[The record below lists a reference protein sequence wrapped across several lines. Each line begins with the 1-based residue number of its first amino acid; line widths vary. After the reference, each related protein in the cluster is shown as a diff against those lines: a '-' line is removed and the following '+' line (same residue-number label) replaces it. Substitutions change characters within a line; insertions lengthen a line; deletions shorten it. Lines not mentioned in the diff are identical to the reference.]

1 MYNYITVYKSNET
14 NFEHNGL
21 RILCPTSCQI
31 TETLNGEY
39 SLSLTHPFDSEG
51 NWKFLTEFNIIKCQ
65 GQLFRIYSK
74 NTTVGSNGSVER
86 SVEAMHIFYDLN
98 FYFIASA
105 HPFYR
110 DCQSAI
116 EWIMDHTYTLR
127 KRDENGKA
135 VNTTSPTSEFT
146 FRSDLRSD
154 DIEENIQYRH
164 TAYYEKMSVAKAI
177 LGADNAIVNT
187 WGGEILRDNFHFEV
201 NKRRGKDNAFC
212 IRYGADM
219 LDITETVDYSSYCE
233 SIYWVGNFKSD
244 AGDGE
249 YSGVAC
255 LERIGMPILP
265 VSPMKYLKLTLSEQD
280 VNNTNSATIKAAF
293 DKAAKDYMMTNC
305 SPIINYNV
313 SFADLRNVEKYKDFL
328 NLQNYNLGDTGIIYN
343 EELGINTTQQI
354 VKKTIDGITGE
365 VLSVDLGS
373 LRKNFTSNGKV
384 NGGYDS
390 VRTELIKNELTFGNS
405 WEDLGAKGYKLD
417 DLSYSWDSLA
427 GEVSMTDTEV
437 I

>member
-1 MYNYITVYKSNET
+1 MEYITVYKSNET

-21 RILCPTSCQI
+21 RVLSPTSCKI
-31 TETLNGEY
+31 TEILNGEY
-39 SLSLTHPFDSEG
+39 SLSLTHPFDAEG
-51 NWKFLTEFNIIKCQ
+51 SWKFLTEFNIIKCQ

-74 NTTVGSNGSVER
+74 RTSTNSNGTAER
-86 SVEAMHIFYDLN
+86 SIEAMHIFYDLN
-98 FYFIASA
+98 FYFIADTR
-105 HPFYR
+105 PVYKNCP
-110 DCQSAI
+110 DAI
-116 EWIMDHTYTLR
+116 NWIMDHTYTLR
-127 KRDENGKA
+127 KRDENGQA
-135 VNTTSPTSEFT
+135 VNTIPPTSEFT
-146 FRSDLRSD
+146 FDSDLCGDNLED
-154 DIEENIQYRH
+154 DIQYRH

-177 LGADNAIVNT
+177 MGADNAVVNV

-219 LDITETVDYSSYCE
+219 LGIKETVDYSSYCE
-233 SIYWVGNFKSD
+233 SIYWVGTFKSD
-244 AGDGE
+244 VGDDK

-280 VNNTNSATIKAAF
+280 VNNTDSTTIKAAF
-293 DKAAKDYMMTNC
+293 NKAAKDYMMTNC
-305 SPIINYNV
+305 SPIINYCV
-313 SFADLRNVEKYKDFL
+313 SFANLRNVEKYKDFL

-343 EELGINTTQQI
+343 EVLGINTTQQI

-365 VLSVDLGS
+365 ILSIDLGS

-405 WEDLGAKGYKLD
+405 WEDLGAKGYNLD
-417 DLSYSWDSLA
+417 GLNYSWDSLA